1 MGCWP
6 LGCGLHFCNP
16 QAEAWVVGGGG
27 MGYIFVT
34 RDEECG
40 SVVVGRWMCG
50 LHFCNPQ
57 MMEFCGVC
65 GGCVGYIFVTREYMR
80 AVFGGGDKVFC
91 VFNVLREVWVS
102 MAFRYLSGRV
112 FFVELD
118 VYCD

>member
-1 MGCWP
+1 
-6 LGCGLHFCNP
+6 
-16 QAEAWVVGGGG
+16 
-27 MGYIFVT
+27 
-34 RDEECG
+34 
-40 SVVVGRWMCG
+40 
-50 LHFCNPQ
+50 

-65 GGCVGYIFVTREYMR
+65 GGCGLHFCNQRVHG

-118 VYCD
+118 V